1 MSHLAHFRK
10 RNFFTARSLFALALI
25 FAMPLQTLRSED
37 RVSLLPNIHSGQMLS
52 YEVRGK
58 VSRKVKTQ
66 SRVATMVE
74 PKNSED
80 LEVSAILLLTIKE
93 VRKEKD
99 RASSVVVPV
108 VVGKVEFLPLPTEAP
123 AAPPPATAP
132 ANHTVQFTIARDG
145 QLSAASGY
153 DDLPA
158 DQQLL
163 WQFWFARFAFPWT
176 LPPGGVKAGEKWKIE
191 EAEKSPSPIAN
202 IFWERES
209 TYGQNDKC
217 PITPADRCAVFLT
230 TAKLKQKSSTEDS
243 TPESFRLHQLK
254 TSGTVKGSNE
264 IITYLSLSTGLLDR
278 ASEDLAQS
286 MDVYIIKEDDTNQVH
301 YTIDVNSHFEAV
313 ILPATPAKPR

>member
-1 MSHLAHFRK
+1 MSRLAHFRE
-10 RNFFTARSLFALALI
+10 RNFFAARSLFVLALI
-25 FAMPLQTLRSED
+25 FSTPLQMLRSDD
-37 RVSLLPNIHSGQMLS
+37 RVSLLPNLHPGQTLRF
-52 YEVRGK
+52 EVRGK
-58 VSRKVKTQ
+58 VKRTVKTQ

-80 LEVSAILLLTIKE
+80 LEVSAILQLTIKE

-99 RASSVVVPV
+99 RALSVVLPV
-108 VVGKVEFLPLPTEAP
+108 VVGQVEFLPLPTEAP
-123 AAPPPATAP
+123 ATPPSATAP
-132 ANHTVQFTIARDG
+132 PNHTVQFTVSRDG
-145 QLSAASGY
+145 QLSAVSGY

-176 LPPGGVKAGEKWKIE
+176 LPPGGVKSGEKWKIE
-191 EAEKSPSPIAN
+191 DTEKSPSPIAN

-230 TAKLKQKSSTEDS
+230 TARLKQKSSTEDS

-254 TSGTVKGSNE
+254 TSGTVKGTNE
-264 IITYLSLSTGLLDR
+264 IITYLSFSTGLLDR

-313 ILPATPAKPR
+313 SIPVIFANPH